1 MRAYSTITVT
11 RSLVA
16 LLSICLSVGLGG
28 CHAVTYHISL
38 THDELATP
46 QQRFSDY
53 IVMQKQADDR
63 REAPGQIGHNI
74 SPTTSASMFPLFFW
88 IRSGSVETNKPVGI
102 EIARQVKEAL
112 ESVGYQITLTEAPY
126 SDPLPANILKVQIN
140 EFYFKN
146 YSWFAPLFFTGGGI
160 ALTLTLENHEG
171 KVLFAR
177 TFQQEGESNRP
188 FEGSFDVAIK
198 EALTGVLN
206 QIVRASSSDEF
217 RQALK
222 L

>member
-11 RSLVA
+11 KPSVA
-16 LLSICLSVGLGG
+16 LLCISLSVGLGG

-38 THDELATP
+38 AHDELATP
-46 QQRFSDY
+46 QQRFSDH

-63 REAPGQIGHNI
+63 REALGQIGHNI
-74 SPTTSASMFPLFFW
+74 SPTTSTSSFPLFW

-112 ESVGYQITLTEAPY
+112 ESVGYQITLAEAPD
-126 SDPLPANILKVQIN
+126 SDLLPTNILKVQIN

-146 YSWFAPLFFTGGGI
+146 YSWFAPLFFTWGNI

-177 TFQQEGESNRP
+177 TFQQKGDSNRP
-188 FEGSFDVAIK
+188 FEGGFDVAIK
-198 EALTGVLN
+198 EAMTEILN
-206 QIVRASSSDEF
+206 QIVKVSSTEEF

-222 L
+222 S

>member
-1 MRAYSTITVT
+1 
-11 RSLVA
+11 
-16 LLSICLSVGLGG
+16 
-28 CHAVTYHISL
+28 VTYHISL
-38 THDELATP
+38 AHDELATP
-46 QQRFSDY
+46 QQRFSDH

-74 SPTTSASMFPLFFW
+74 YPTTSSSNVPFFW

-112 ESVGYQITLTEAPY
+112 ESVGYQITLAEAPD
-126 SDPLPANILKVQIN
+126 SDLLPTNILKVQIN

-146 YSWFAPLFFTGGGI
+146 YSWFAPLFFTWGNI

-177 TFQQEGESNRP
+177 TFQQKGDSNRP
-188 FEGSFDVAIK
+188 FEGGFDVAIK
-198 EALTGVLN
+198 EAMTEILN
-206 QIVRASSSDEF
+206 QIVKVSSTEEF

-222 L
+222 S